1 VRLPVRL
8 TAIAVAL
15 GALAAYPAYRFGGRE
30 SLQSLCVGAG
40 LSWMTIVV
48 SYLILTIAFRTAKQL
63 QVIIVV
69 GGFVMRVVILFGL
82 LKIVSYVLVVN
93 LSQLVLWMMGFYLVL
108 VMAEAWELAQ
118 EGRTSR
124 PPEA

>member
-1 VRLPVRL
+1 MRLPVRL

-15 GALAAYPAYRFGGRE
+15 GALAAYPAYRVGGRE
-30 SLQSLCVGAG
+30 SLQSLCVGAA

-118 EGRTSR
+118 ESRTSR
-124 PPEA
+124 HPEA

>member
-1 VRLPVRL
+1 M
-8 TAIAVAL
+8 AL